1 MIEEGFALTEL
12 KRILSLVMALLLLI
26 SSLLAVAC
34 SKDESEET
42 EATTVEATAADG
54 EQVLEAPPVEN
65 FDGKTCNILTLTG
78 SSLLAGVDGDS
89 EAISNALVERTNWIQ
104 DTYNVKMQLSTVDDG
119 NDYIALQ
126 NSYLGGLREYDMVV
140 PHPTKYLATMM
151 ASGMMQDLGACEEI
165 DLAKPWWN
173 QSQVENYN
181 IQGKLFFGV
190 SDFNLN
196 KRGFS
201 VIIVNQDRFK
211 ALFDDDIYELVD
223 EGKWTFDAMK
233 EYAIAAAEPSTDP
246 EVAVY
251 GLSINASVSG
261 FYYWAGETL
270 LKRNDEGNLE
280 LKFDVD
286 KCSNIAAKVSGIVSG
301 DHCLKDQYYNNT
313 FVNSMV
319 WKALAGGRLLMTGI
333 DLGAHGHMLR
343 DLSFETAYAPPPK
356 FDEAQSSYTQICSAG
371 FVGIPNDA
379 KDLHF
384 SALLLEALNWH
395 SYYNFRPAYFDTYM
409 SYIVS
414 KNANDYRMLELV
426 LDNTVYDLGF
436 VLDSQGVSTGLALGM
451 LDAVVMQGEGVA
463 SYIQTNEKV
472 ANNNFQ
478 NIIKDIY

>member
-1 MIEEGFALTEL
+1 MNKM
-12 KRILSLVMALLLLI
+12 KRILSLAMALLMLLTSVLVI
-26 SSLLAVAC
+26 AC
-34 SKDESEET
+34 AKDGADEES
-42 EATTVEATAADG
+42 ATTVETTAPAG
-54 EQVLEAPPVEN
+54 EEIFEAPPVED
-65 FDGKTCNILTLTG
+65 FDGRTCNILTLTG
-78 SSLLAGVDGDS
+78 SSLLAGVESDS
-89 EAISNALVERTNWIQ
+89 EAISNALVERTNWVQ

-119 NDYIALQ
+119 NDYMALQ

-140 PHPTKYLATMM
+140 PHPTKFLASMM

-165 DLAKPWWN
+165 DLTKPWWN

-201 VIIVNQDRFK
+201 VVVINQDRFK
-211 ALFDDDIYELVD
+211 SLFDEDIYELVE

-233 EYAIAAAEPSTDP
+233 EYVIAAAEPSTDP

-251 GLSINASVSG
+251 GLSINGSVSG

-286 KCSNIAAKVSGIVSG
+286 RCSDIAAKVMQIVTG
-301 DHCLKDQYYNNT
+301 DHCLKDNYYNNT
-313 FVNSMV
+313 FVNSTA
-319 WKALAGGRLLMTGI
+319 WSSFSGGRILMMSI

-343 DLSFETAYAPPPK
+343 DISFETAYAPPAK
-356 FDEAQSSYTQICSAG
+356 FDESQESYTQICSAG

-414 KNANDYRMLELV
+414 KNAKDYEMLELV
-426 LDNTVYDLGF
+426 LDHTVYDLGY
-436 VLDSQGVSTGLALGM
+436 VLDSQGTQTGLALGL

-463 SYIQTNEKV
+463 SYIQTNEKT